1 MSWEYNWLKNLFTG
15 NGNDNTPEGA
25 IIRTGGKHLTK
36 EITLNANAT
45 TANVNVFQITGNVKV
60 LAIHGHVKT
69 KTTLTNLT
77 NAYFA
82 IWDGTVERAL
92 TKTTGASMS
101 GFNVNGYFAKTKD
114 VSVALTTANNAA
126 GNYVEP
132 SSDKNTFQ
140 PFIAIQKTGTDT
152 FIRFTYTT
160 TDAPI
165 NATLEIHI
173 EFSDSDTGT
182 IVAV

>member
-1 MSWEYNWLKNLFTG
+1 MSYYNFLKEQFTG
-15 NGNDNTPEGA
+15 TGSDNTPEGA
-25 IIRTGGKHLTK
+25 IIRTGGKHVIK
-36 EITLNANAT
+36 EITLSANNT
-45 TANVNVFQITGNVKV
+45 TANVNVFQVTGNVKV
-60 LAIHGHVKT
+60 LALHGHIKT

-82 IWDGTVERAL
+82 IWDGTAERPI

-101 GFNVNGYFAKTKD
+101 NYNVNAFFAKTQD
-114 VSVALTTANNAA
+114 VSVALTTANNSS
-126 GNYVEP
+126 GNFVEP
-132 SSDKNTFQ
+132 SADKNTFQ

-173 EFSDSDTGT
+173 EFSDIDTGT